1 MKILHILSAS
11 PASTETLAGLR
22 RMLGR
27 EDAILLTGD
36 GVYLPVQQPAAFS
49 VPLFALERDVRA
61 RGLGAQWPEEVPLID
76 HPEYVDLC
84 VRYEKSM
91 NWS

>member
-1 MKILHILSAS
+1 MKILHILSAA
-11 PASTETLAGLR
+11 PARTDVLTALQ

-27 EDAILLTGD
+27 ADAILLTGD
-36 GVYLPVQQPAAFS
+36 GVYLPVQQPATFN

-61 RGLGAQWPEEVPLID
+61 RGLSAQWPADVPLID